1 MAKAITSDASRTFQ
15 RTAWWLGLAG
25 LIPFVA
31 ASLVLL
37 GIGINN
43 PLADPI
49 INAFR
54 GYGIAIL
61 SFLGGIRWGL
71 ALVAES
77 HQHRHDSLSLVLSVV
92 PSLIAWCTIFMS
104 PIAAIGTLLTGFCA
118 QGAWDTWSAQAGKL
132 PAWFSP
138 LRITLTLV
146 VALSHIV
153 LFSLMATA

>member
-1 MAKAITSDASRTFQ
+1 MADATSSDASKTFQ

-31 ASLVLL
+31 APLVLFA
-37 GIGINN
+37 IDIDN

-61 SFLGGIRWGL
+61 SFLGGIRWGT
-71 ALVAES
+71 ALGAEN
-77 HQHRHDSLSLVLSVV
+77 HQHRYDSLSLVLSVI

-104 PIAAIGTLLTGFCA
+104 PAAAIITLLIGFCA
-118 QGAWDTWSAQAGKL
+118 QGAWDKWSGQVGKF
-132 PAWFSP
+132 PAWFLS

-146 VALSHIV
+146 VALSHILV
-153 LFSLMATA
+153 FLVMGAL